1 MSSEK
6 GKNEKASP
14 YPLAARGAKEDTK
27 VAARGAVFGAERLA
41 IIAGPCAV
49 ETEEQ
54 VLTVAGR
61 VQAAG
66 ATALRGGAYKP
77 RSSPYSF
84 QGLEEKGLEIL
95 ARVREK
101 TGLPIVTEIM
111 DARAIPHFLKHDID
125 VLQVGARNMQNFTL
139 LKELGALRKPVLL
152 KRGMGS
158 SVTELLQAAEYV
170 LHGGNED
177 VILCE
182 RGISTFEKSTR
193 ATLDI
198 SAIPVLKKETH
209 LPIIVDPSHAAGRP
223 DIIPALARAAVAA
236 GADGLIVEV
245 HHDPSHALCDGA
257 QALLPDAFAAMM
269 DDVRR
274 VAAAVGRE
282 A

>member
-1 MSSEK
+1 MK
-6 GKNEKASP
+6 LSP
-14 YPLAARGAKEDTK
+14 YPLAARDASRQDTK
-27 VAARGAVFGAERLA
+27 VTVRDVVFGAEKLVV
-41 IIAGPCAV
+41 IAGPCAV

-54 VLTVAGR
+54 VLTVAER
-61 VQAAG
+61 VKAAG

-111 DARAIPHFLKHDID
+111 DARAIPHFLKHDVD

-139 LKELGALRKPVLL
+139 LKELGLLRKPVLL

-170 LHGGNED
+170 LHGGNAD

-198 SAIPVLKKETH
+198 SAIPVLKRETH

-223 DIIPALARAAVAA
+223 DIIPSLARAAVAA

-245 HHDPSHALCDGA
+245 HHDPGHALCDGA
-257 QALLPDAFAAMM
+257 QALLPDVFGAMM

>member
-1 MSSEK
+1 MTDKKSSP
-6 GKNEKASP
+6 NPLTSRAS
-14 YPLAARGAKEDTK
+14 KEEGTK
-27 VAARGAVFGAERLA
+27 VAAGSAVFGAEKLVV
-41 IIAGPCAV
+41 IAGPCAV

-54 VLTVAGR
+54 VLTIAER
-61 VQAAG
+61 VKAAG

-84 QGLEEKGLEIL
+84 QGLEEAGLLIL
-95 ARVREK
+95 KSVREK

-111 DARAIPHFLKHDID
+111 DARTIPLFLKHDID

-139 LKELGALRKPVLL
+139 LKELGQIRKPILL
-152 KRGMGS
+152 KRGFGAT
-158 SVTELLQAAEYV
+158 VAELISAAEYI
-170 LHGGNED
+170 LHGGNPN

-182 RGISTFEKSTR
+182 RGINTFERSTR
-193 ATLDI
+193 STLDI

-209 LPIIVDPSHAAGRP
+209 LPVIVDPSHAAGRP

-257 QALLPDAFAAMM
+257 QALLPDGFASMM
-269 DDVRR
+269 EDIRR
-274 VAAAVGRE
+274 VAQAVGRS